1 MRADTQNRRYFAA
14 SNSSTGFVNY
24 FPRIF
29 GEGRCRRLFVIK
41 GGPGTGKSS
50 FMKHIGSMAEE
61 KGHTVTYYLCSSDP
75 ESLDGLFI
83 EELSVG
89 FVDGTAPHVWEPA
102 SVGAFE
108 QIVNLGDFWNGDR
121 LMERRPEI
129 EEISGK
135 KKAGYGRAYRYLSAY
150 GALLSAAQE
159 SVLTFVDK
167 EKLSRAAERL
177 LLRYA
182 PPAAT
187 RFLEE
192 VGLCD
197 SIGMGGRVRLD
208 TYERFAKRRCPIQD
222 LGGTAHLFLAALYA
236 LCRERCIS
244 VRVSYH
250 PILSRQIDALELI
263 DNGVVFSS
271 AEREEEDRVI
281 HMRRFVDADG
291 YRGVRGNL
299 RESAALG
306 ERLLTLAEGA
316 FTEIRACHFQLERL
330 FGDTMDFSAKEQF
343 EARFAESLFT
353 LSP

>member
-1 MRADTQNRRYFAA
+1 MRADTQHRRYFAA

-50 FMKHIGSMAEE
+50 FMKHIGRRAEE
-61 KGHTVTYYLCSSDP
+61 KGHTVIYYLCSSDP

-83 EELSVG
+83 DGLSVG
-89 FVDGTAPHVWEPA
+89 FVDGTAPHAWEPTLA
-102 SVGAFE
+102 GAFE
-108 QIVNLGDFWNGDR
+108 QIVNLGDFWNGER
-121 LMERRPEI
+121 LMERRSEI
-129 EEISGK
+129 EAISGK
-135 KKAGYGRAYRYLSAY
+135 KKEGYRRAYRYLSAY
-150 GALLSAAQE
+150 GELLSATQE
-159 SVLTFVDK
+159 LALPLADR

-187 RFLEE
+187 HPLDE

-208 TYERFAKRRCPIQD
+208 TYERFAKRHCPVWD
-222 LGGTAHLFLAALYA
+222 FGGTAHLFLATLYA
-236 LCRERCIS
+236 LCRERSIS

-250 PILSRQIDALELI
+250 PLLSQQIDALELI
-263 DNGVVFSS
+263 DNGVVFSP
-271 AEREEEDRVI
+271 AEGEENDRVI
-281 HMRRFVDADG
+281 NMRRFVDVDG
-291 YRGVRGNL
+291 YRGVRGNI
-299 RESAALG
+299 RESVALG
-306 ERLLTLAEGA
+306 ERLLMLAEGT

-330 FGDTMDFSAKEQF
+330 FGDTMDFSAKERF
-343 EARFAESLFT
+343 EERFADDLFT
-353 LSP
+353 HST